1 MIKSN
6 IIKKRIIP
14 VLIFFILCVIIMVYL
29 IMQKS
34 NKQTKSENN
43 QNSENKLD
51 NDIILYKEN
60 DADLAIDYSN
70 IDNLVAESEV
80 VALVK
85 IKSEEG
91 MNYNPIRE
99 EYVPVYTTGVM
110 EIENVILNTSDV
122 QLSEKQELEYV
133 RLGGKIKY
141 GEYLQGL
148 RDVEKE
154 KLQQDMLVKTQKTT
168 QELANKLVR
177 DMYID
182 DIEIENNKE
191 YLVFLKYTKDYEK
204 YNILGFEYGLREYD
218 SNTKMI
224 KNNATK
230 EFEDMEQTVVK
241 INELTK

>member
-1 MIKSN
+1 MLKSN

-34 NKQTKSENN
+34 NKQTISENN
-43 QNSENKLD
+43 QNIEDKLD

-99 EYVPVYTTGVM
+99 EYAPVYTTGVM
-110 EIENVILNTSDV
+110 EIENIILNTSDV

-230 EFEDMEQTVVK
+230 EFENMEQTAVK

>member
-1 MIKSN
+1 MLKSN

-34 NKQTKSENN
+34 NKQTISENN
-43 QNSENKLD
+43 QNIEDKLD

-110 EIENVILNTSDV
+110 EIENIILNTSDV

-230 EFEDMEQTVVK
+230 EFENMEQTAVK

>member
-1 MIKSN
+1 
-6 IIKKRIIP
+6 
-14 VLIFFILCVIIMVYL
+14 
-29 IMQKS
+29 MQKS
-34 NKQTKSENN
+34 NKQTISENN
-43 QNSENKLD
+43 QNIENKLD

>member
-34 NKQTKSENN
+34 NKQTISENN
-43 QNSENKLD
+43 QNIENKLD

>member
-1 MIKSN
+1 MLKSN

-14 VLIFFILCVIIMVYL
+14 VFIFFILCVIIVVYL

-34 NKQTKSENN
+34 NKQTISENN
-43 QNSENKLD
+43 QNIENKLD

-224 KNNATK
+224 KNNVTK
-230 EFEDMEQTVVK
+230 EFENMEQTAVK

>member
-1 MIKSN
+1 MLKSN

-34 NKQTKSENN
+34 NKQTISENN
-43 QNSENKLD
+43 QNIEDKLD

-110 EIENVILNTSDV
+110 EIENIILNTSDV

-191 YLVFLKYTKDYEK
+191 DLVFLKYTKDYEK

-230 EFEDMEQTVVK
+230 EFENMEQTAVK

>member
-29 IMQKS
+29 IRQKS
-34 NKQTKSENN
+34 NKQTISENN
-43 QNSENKLD
+43 QNIENKLD

>member
-14 VLIFFILCVIIMVYL
+14 VLIFLILCVIIVVYL

-34 NKQTKSENN
+34 NKQTTSENN
-43 QNSENKLD
+43 QNIENKLD

-133 RLGGKIKY
+133 RLGGEIKY

-230 EFEDMEQTVVK
+230 EFENMEQTAVK